1 MSTRSPISI
10 GSYLRTR
17 QSRQLTG
24 LLQHAEWL
32 SYMTRQVRKHL
43 PPEFADRYQV
53 TDLNSNC
60 LVLLT
65 NSPVWAARLRYA
77 CTDLRQR
84 LAAADV
90 LQVNRIKVLVSP
102 ASCSE
107 PRRKHQ
113 ARRRLSAEN
122 ACLLRQTAQAL
133 TDRKLAAALRRLADR
148 GELAAKQAACIS
160 TRDAGGWKIEDT
172 D

>member
-10 GSYLRTR
+10 GSYLRSR

-32 SYMTRQVRKHL
+32 SHLTRQVRRHL
-43 PPEFADRYQV
+43 PPEFADRFEV
-53 TDLNSNC
+53 VESNANC

-77 CTDLRQR
+77 STDLRQR
-84 LAAADV
+84 LAAADA
-90 LQVNRIKVLVSP
+90 LQVNRIKVRVSP
-102 ASCSE
+102 ARCLQS
-107 PRRKHQ
+107 RRKRQ

-122 ACLLRQTAQAL
+122 ARLLRQTAQAL
-133 TDRKLAAALRRLADR
+133 TDRKLADALCRLAER
-148 GELAAKQAACIS
+148 GEPAAKQAACRG
-160 TRDAGGWKIEDT
+160 TRDAGTWEEKDA